1 MTSEIRGESEDSETG
16 KEKKLKKGCLGELV
30 TTVYPFSLRTTEESC
45 RPSLRIVSQEDNR

>member
-45 RPSLRIVSQEDNR
+45 RLSLRIVSQEDNR